1 MHKSGS
7 SNPAPSVLSQLP
19 PNLELAKDK
28 VHKGSFS
35 FFFFKGCFLF
45 CKEGSIGVS
54 VK

>member
-35 FFFFKGCFLF
+35 FFFLRVAFYFAK
-45 CKEGSIGVS
+45 KAV
-54 VK
+54 